1 MKKYL
6 KYLAAA
12 GMLGL
17 AGIFFYL
24 SAASWGSMILE
35 KNQIK
40 FYLEQP
46 ISGSEAVKIVESS
59 QKREESKE
67 DDNEQITDFCIWGQR
82 EGAILSNDNL
92 SRDIL
97 ANVIMMCGNPELLFE
112 DCRVP
117 GREDLEGCLIDQ
129 ESAWQLF
136 GSSNVVGKEITY
148 NGKNY
153 TIRKVIPGTEK
164 IAAFQIS
171 RQAKSKNEG
180 EQADRFAP
188 LETDECQLDRLT
200 VNSPRDW
207 TIQALQEAWSNQ
219 YGFFVELLDMELLRG
234 LAGGCVLLF
243 PITVCLM
250 FLCYLCHQYRNQE
263 KMTGKITIAGLI
275 LILVGM
281 AWFFLKNWVQ
291 IPDDYIPTKWSQFY
305 FWTALW
311 EQKLE
316 QGRLLLKMPKSVLDY
331 GWIRHF
337 SKTIICGL
345 FGELLLIAGGIFQHL
360 ILKHKQKRDYSL
372 INMIKRKNAAS

>member
-1 MKKYL
+1 ME
-6 KYLAAA
+6 AE
-12 GMLGL
+12 LGRCKDEKISKISGRCRNVGTGRNL
-17 AGIFFYL
+17 FLFVSGILGQHDF
-24 SAASWGSMILE
+24 GE
-35 KNQIK
+35 NQIK

-171 RQAKSKNEG
+171 RRAKSKNEG

-219 YGFFVELLDMELLRG
+219 YGFSWNCWIWNYC
-234 LAGGCVLLF
+234 AGWLVDVYCYFQLQSA
-243 PITVCLM
+243 
-250 FLCYLCHQYRNQE
+250 LC
-263 KMTGKITIAGLI
+263 
-275 LILVGM
+275 
-281 AWFFLKNWVQ
+281 
-291 IPDDYIPTKWSQFY
+291 FY
-305 FWTALW
+305 AI
-311 EQKLE
+311 
-316 QGRLLLKMPKSVLDY
+316 SV
-331 GWIRHF
+331 
-337 SKTIICGL
+337 
-345 FGELLLIAGGIFQHL
+345 
-360 ILKHKQKRDYSL
+360 
-372 INMIKRKNAAS
+372 INIGIKRK

>member
-1 MKKYL
+1 MQ
-6 KYLAAA
+6 
-12 GMLGL
+12 
-17 AGIFFYL
+17 
-24 SAASWGSMILE
+24 E
-35 KNQIK
+35 
-40 FYLEQP
+40 
-46 ISGSEAVKIVESS
+46 
-59 QKREESKE
+59 REESKE
-67 DDNEQITDFCIWGQR
+67 EDNEQITDFCIWGQR
-82 EGAILSNDNL
+82 ERAVLSNDNL
-92 SRDIL
+92 SRNIL

-117 GREDLEGCLIDQ
+117 GREDLQGCLIDQ

-171 RQAKSKNEG
+171 RQEKSKNEG
-180 EQADRFAP
+180 EQADHFEP
-188 LETDECQLDRLT
+188 LETDECQLNRLT
-200 VNSPRDW
+200 VHPPRDW

-219 YGFFVELLDMELLRG
+219 YGFVVELLDMELLRG
-234 LAGGCVLLF
+234 LAGGCVLLV

-250 FLCYLCHQYRNQE
+250 FLLYLCHQYRSQE
-263 KMTGKITIAGLI
+263 KMLGKITVAGLV
-275 LILVGM
+275 LILAGM
-281 AWFFLKNWVQ
+281 AWFFLKKWVQ

-331 GWIRHF
+331 SWIRHF

-345 FGELLLIAGGIFQHL
+345 FGELLLIAGGIFLRL
-360 ILKHKQKRDYSL
+360 ILKHKQKRDDSL
-372 INMIKRKNAAS
+372 INRIKRNAAS